1 MIIPCRNPACRPYL
15 DVRPATFT
23 NIRRSPQVVVVA
35 TEWIAKYTPLDVVSV
50 AEIRQKRSDDCSTGL
65 GGSGVDRPRITLR
78 RTRIWRWTATAC

>member
-1 MIIPCRNPACRPYL
+1 MIIPCRNPHALPDGALLRSP
-15 DVRPATFT
+15 

-78 RTRIWRWTATAC
+78 RTRIWRWHATAC